1 MYFQKYR
8 LRKILLDKCLKSR
21 VSKDPLTE
29 NAANGLK
36 HCSNLNERI
45 FWKKFLLVIH
55 KILTLF
61 VNTLTAGEKHY
72 LFNRDNLTQPS
83 QIQLSQKQKSFS
95 ELFFSFLKSI
105 LNFKHVPKKMTLV
118 ADVFL
123 EIPAQKNMVR

>member
-1 MYFQKYR
+1 MHW
-8 LRKILLDKCLKSR
+8 
-21 VSKDPLTE
+21 E
-29 NAANGLK
+29 
-36 HCSNLNERI
+36 
-45 FWKKFLLVIH
+45 KFLLVIH

-83 QIQLSQKQKSFS
+83 QMQLSQKQKSFS

-123 EIPAQKNMVR
+123 EIPAQKNMVS